1 MLARLFRLLT
11 LWAHKK
17 AMDRV
22 AFTLRRRAP
31 RAGRARRFL
40 AGGAAFLC
48 AATALAVP
56 MMRTSGVEARGY
68 DVPATRSASAYS
80 APQIV
85 SIPTLAPQPAQQGS
99 PALAAL
105 IQSLGAQFAGH
116 VGIAVQSV
124 DKGWTVDF
132 NGGQLFPQQSV
143 SKLWVAMTMF
153 DAIDRGKVTL
163 STPVTI
169 RTEDLTLFHQPVA
182 AMVRGA
188 GYQTTLSD
196 LFTRAMT
203 QSDNTANDS
212 VLRTVGG
219 PDAVRGFL
227 ARRFVSNVRFGP
239 GERLLQSQTAGIT
252 WSQDMALGRR
262 FYSARNALPLA
273 ERERALNAYAADPI
287 DGASPLA
294 IVGALAKLKRGQMLS
309 PTSTAL
315 LLETMGEA
323 HTGPKRIKGGVPEGW
338 SYAHKTGTGQELGAR
353 QVGYNDVG
361 IMTAPD
367 GSSYAVAIMI
377 GDTRLPIPKRWE
389 LMQSVARAVAALHQ
403 SQSLGGG
410 TVATSYAR

>member
-1 MLARLFRLLT
+1 
-11 LWAHKK
+11 
-17 AMDRV
+17 
-22 AFTLRRRAP
+22 
-31 RAGRARRFL
+31 
-40 AGGAAFLC
+40 
-48 AATALAVP
+48 

-68 DVPATRSASAYS
+68 EATPTRAASAYA

-85 SIPTLAPQPAQQGS
+85 SMPTLAPQQVQPGS

-105 IQSLGAQFAGH
+105 IQSLGAQFAGR

-124 DKGWTVDF
+124 DQGWAVDF
-132 NGGQLFPQQSV
+132 NGSQLFPQQSV

-182 AMVRGA
+182 AMVKGA

-262 FYSARNALPLA
+262 FYSVRNALPLA

-323 HTGPKRIKGGVPEGW
+323 HTGPNRIKGGVPAGW

-403 SQSLGGG
+403 PQPLGGG